1 MEGKGKVSH
10 NIDDAE
16 EELAEKVNS
25 ESDEEELPDV
35 NCSCCGGHPEDC
47 DKPECQMMGYCVSC
61 SL

>member
-1 MEGKGKVSH
+1 MSH